1 MNMQNVEHNLSF
13 INLYSF
19 WSKSHCDL
27 GIKPIVC
34 KSFLISYFHLFFRLL
49 VAIVHVLKSPTKVV
63 QYVQNSIKNLSYF
76 AFAVPWPTDPFLGD
90 KLYQGTCVEQEDWTY
105 LCDVAISNSM
115 VFSREPANADI
126 IRSMLKIGPFEPDYY
141 ESGYY
146 NSA

>member
-1 MNMQNVEHNLSF
+1 M
-13 INLYSF
+13 
-19 WSKSHCDL
+19 
-27 GIKPIVC
+27 
-34 KSFLISYFHLFFRLL
+34 
-49 VAIVHVLKSPTKVV
+49 
-63 QYVQNSIKNLSYF
+63 SYF

-115 VFSREPANADI
+115 AFSREPANADI
-126 IRSMLKIGPFEPDYY
+126 IRSTLKIGLFEPDYY